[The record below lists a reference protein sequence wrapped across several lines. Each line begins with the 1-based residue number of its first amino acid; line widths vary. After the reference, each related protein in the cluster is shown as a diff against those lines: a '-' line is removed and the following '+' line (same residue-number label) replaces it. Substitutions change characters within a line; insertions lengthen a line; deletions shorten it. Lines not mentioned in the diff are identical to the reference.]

1 MGAQGHGINQNI
13 LFQDNQSAI
22 ETEKNRKELCTGNS
36 SHIDIRYLF
45 VKYRVESNNTSI
57 TYCSAEHMLAYFF
70 TKSLQGALFVIF
82 CGVITG
88 WKHQYNLQMGHPSTK
103 EYVGNVAKVE

>member
-1 MGAQGHGINQNI
+1 
-13 LFQDNQSAI
+13 
-22 ETEKNRKELCTGNS
+22 
-36 SHIDIRYLF
+36 
-45 VKYRVESNNTSI
+45 
-57 TYCSAEHMLAYFF
+57 MLAYFF